1 MSSEKR
7 EDLNLT
13 VLNRITG
20 INGSK
25 TLTKHI
31 SCQCK
36 CKFDGRKHN
45 SDQWWNND
53 KCQSECKKHHVC
65 EKDYVWN
72 PATCSCENGEY
83 LASIIV
89 DSAIKCDEIVES
101 YNVEL
106 KNYFNKF

>member
-13 VLNRITG
+13 VFNRITG
-20 INGSK
+20 INGPK

-53 KCQSECKKHHVC
+53 KCQSECKKHHLC

-83 LASIIV
+83 LVSIIV
-89 DSAIKCDEIVES
+89 DSAI
-101 YNVEL
+101 
-106 KNYFNKF
+106 NYRILQCRSKKLF